1 MKKVISKVF
10 ETAPYVRSRITTGDL
25 MYFVVLALLPC
36 AGMGIYRYGFHA
48 ALLIGISVG
57 CAFVLE
63 FLCDLIWKKRSA
75 SVMDYSCIVTGLV
88 CGLILPPGAP
98 LWAAAAQSAL
108 AIVVFKHASGGLGHN
123 LLNPAMAAKCV
134 LLLVCRSMMLD
145 LSCKNYEGVSPL
157 ALLQSGETPNLLEM
171 LTGNVAGYIGTA
183 SALAVL
189 AGVVILFLA
198 GIIDL
203 TVPLAAI
210 LSFSVCYVLIG
221 RYGLSP
227 YTLAIQLGGGSFLFT
242 AFVMAEDYT
251 TSPISFSAR
260 CWYGLIFGAA
270 VFWVRKAGFYE
281 DAVVYALL
289 LVNLLRPLLDKKFAP
304 KPFGSSA
311 KKWII
316 KEPKKRRR
324 PQKSDE
330 VRPELTNESLDQ
342 AFLQFQGQIEKEARG
357 LEAARYTG
365 DDTLLREALAEAGED
380 KPKR

>member
-123 LLNPAMAAKCV
+123 LFNPAMAAKCV

-189 AGVVILFLA
+189 VVGFLRFLQAGRRLGVARLAGDDARLQSHAAALQRQKVALGAQIIRTTQQLQLKNDIFVFHHGLAALVQGVEGAGGKNVNIALLRRVSVHTDLHDSAAFFNIDKFHTVVPVQRHLQKVPRYGAGVDIKREPHRTMV
-198 GIIDL
+198 
-203 TVPLAAI
+203 
-210 LSFSVCYVLIG
+210 
-221 RYGLSP
+221 
-227 YTLAIQLGGGSFLFT
+227 
-242 AFVMAEDYT
+242 
-251 TSPISFSAR
+251 
-260 CWYGLIFGAA
+260 FG
-270 VFWVRKAGFYE
+270 F
-281 DAVVYALL
+281 
-289 LVNLLRPLLDKKFAP
+289 P
-304 KPFGSSA
+304 
-311 KKWII
+311 
-316 KEPKKRRR
+316 
-324 PQKSDE
+324 
-330 VRPELTNESLDQ
+330 Q
-342 AFLQFQGQIEKEARG
+342 AFLVWHVVAPFCIPDACIVPQSGRIAQEFYRFCMIFWI
-357 LEAARYTG
+357 
-365 DDTLLREALAEAGED
+365 
-380 KPKR
+380 

>member
-1 MKKVISKVF
+1 
-10 ETAPYVRSRITTGDL
+10 
-25 MYFVVLALLPC
+25 
-36 AGMGIYRYGFHA
+36 
-48 ALLIGISVG
+48 
-57 CAFVLE
+57 
-63 FLCDLIWKKRSA
+63 
-75 SVMDYSCIVTGLV
+75 
-88 CGLILPPGAP
+88 
-98 LWAAAAQSAL
+98 
-108 AIVVFKHASGGLGHN
+108 
-123 LLNPAMAAKCV
+123 
-134 LLLVCRSMMLD
+134 MMLD

-251 TSPISFSAR
+251 TSPISFAAR

-289 LVNLLRPLLDKKFAP
+289 LVNLLRPLLDKKLAP
-304 KPFGSSA
+304 KPFGASA
-311 KKWII
+311 KKWIL

-342 AFLQFQGQIEKEARG
+342 AFLQFQEQIEKEARG

-365 DDTLLREALAEAGED
+365 DDTLLREALAEAGEE
-380 KPKR
+380 KPKD